1 MPTTSSKQAF
11 DLWLAQGAALPG
23 SQSPGHELLA
33 EHHVMEA
40 VLAAMEVEAETMLTG
55 GSLRPEFWADVVDFN
70 GNFVHMCHRVKEEEH
85 LIPVLF
91 RTGLLEARQE
101 QAIREEHRSGKEL
114 TLALCEGVGE
124 ADWEKV
130 MRLVSIY
137 VHILRPHMRRE
148 ETGIFALAATLPEA
162 AQQDL
167 RRAFAAVDGRALGE
181 RGRRHFVAIARRL
194 ANQNGVGHDLPAG

>member
-1 MPTTSSKQAF
+1 
-11 DLWLAQGAALPG
+11 
-23 SQSPGHELLA
+23 
-33 EHHVMEA
+33 
-40 VLAAMEVEAETMLTG
+40 
-55 GSLRPEFWADVVDFN
+55 
-70 GNFVHMCHRVKEEEH
+70 
-85 LIPVLF
+85 
-91 RTGLLEARQE
+91 
-101 QAIREEHRSGKEL
+101 
-114 TLALCEGVGE
+114 
-124 ADWEKV
+124 

-167 RRAFAAVDGRALGE
+167 RRAFAAVDARALGE

>member
-167 RRAFAAVDGRALGE
+167 RRAFAAVDGQALGE
-181 RGRRHFVAIARRL
+181 RGRRHFVTVARRL